1 MRFNGLVKS
10 NWPLSSWLWILG
22 LTLMVGEPEP
32 AWCVEKQCVVLLH
45 GIARTSASMAPLA
58 EFLEEDGYSTIN
70 IDYPSTDHSIDELVE
85 RVHEKLYASSWMPGC
100 TTHYVGYSMG
110 ALIARG
116 LIHKHRPEKM
126 GRVVLLAPPN
136 RGSEVADFWKNN
148 FLYEWLYGPAG
159 QELGTQKNAYRDR
172 FGEVDFEV
180 GVIAGDRSIDP
191 LSSAIIPGP
200 DDGKVAIPRT
210 RLPGMKDHIV
220 VHATH
225 TFIMKNEEVMKQT
238 LFFLKHGAFMKEK

>member
-1 MRFNGLVKS
+1 M
-10 NWPLSSWLWILG
+10 WILS
-22 LTLMVGEPEP
+22 LTLIAGEPDRVWAEGQ
-32 AWCVEKQCVVLLH
+32 ECVVILH

-58 EFLEEDGYSTIN
+58 AYLDENGYSAIN
-70 IDYPSTDHSIDELVE
+70 IDYPSTDHAIDDLVE
-85 RVHEKLYASSWMPGC
+85 RVHEKLLASPWTQEC
-100 TTHYVGYSMG
+100 ITHYVGYSMG

-116 LIHKHRPEKM
+116 LIHKHRPEKL

-136 RGSEVADFWKNN
+136 EGSEVADFWKNN

-191 LSSAIIPGP
+191 LSSSIIPGP
-200 DDGKVAIPRT
+200 DDGKVSIPRT
-210 RLPGMKDHIV
+210 KLPGMKDHIV

-225 TFIMKNEEVMKQT
+225 TFIMKNEKVMKQT
-238 LFFLKHGAFMKEK
+238 LYFLKHGAFKEER